1 MKIAYVTNFEAKS
14 LAIRDN
20 WSGTGYYIAQ
30 SLKNQDI
37 TVEYMGPLQDP
48 VTLQTIRKLKSR
60 YYKLFYKK
68 NYQKDADPLT
78 LKNYASQVAKKLN
91 SIKSDIVFSATVNP
105 IAYLEC
111 EQPIVFWADGTFA
124 NIQDFYS
131 VYSNL
136 PKDVIYDWHRMEELA
151 LQKCKLAIY
160 SSDWAAKS
168 AIYDYGADPAKVK
181 VVPFGANVESSFTFE
196 TIKDVINSR
205 PTDQCKLL
213 FLAVDWM
220 RKGGNIAYQV
230 AEKLNQAGLKTE
242 LTIVGCQPMIDA
254 PLPDFVKSL
263 GFISKSTVEGK
274 KQIQNLILQSHFL
287 ILPTLADCTPI
298 VFCEAN
304 SLGVPCL
311 STTVGGVPTM
321 IHNDVN
327 GQLFSKD
334 VDITNYSQYIQR
346 LFDNYADY
354 KQLALSAFNEYQ
366 TRLNWTISGQT
377 VKKLL
382 LDIISYK

>member
-14 LAIRDN
+14 LASRNN

-30 SLKNQDI
+30 ALKNQDI
-37 TVEYMGPLQDP
+37 TVEYMGPLKDP
-48 VTLQTIRKLKSR
+48 VTLQAIRKLKSR
-60 YYKLFYKK
+60 YYKLFHKK

-78 LKNYASQVAKKLN
+78 LKNYASQVAKKMT

-124 NIQDFYS
+124 NIQDFYPF
-131 VYSNL
+131 YSNL
-136 PKDVIYDWHRMEELA
+136 PKEVIQNWHRMEELA

-181 VVPFGANVESSFTFE
+181 VVPFGANVESSLTFE
-196 TIKDVINSR
+196 TIKNVINSR

-242 LTIVGCQPMIDA
+242 LTIVGCQPMINA

-263 GFISKSTVEGK
+263 GFISKSTFEGK
-274 KQIQNLILQSHFL
+274 KLIQNLILASHFL

-327 GQLFSKD
+327 G
-334 VDITNYSQYIQR
+334 R
-346 LFDNYADY
+346 LFDQNADISEYCDYIMDIFFDYSKY
-354 KQLALSAFNEYQ
+354 KSLALSALYEYES
-366 TRLNWTISGQT
+366 RLNWKVAGQT
-377 VKKLL
+377 IKELL
-382 LDIISYK
+382 MTII